1 MEVLWW
7 ILVVILFVAGFAG
20 LLIPVLPDAP
30 LLFVGFLVYHFLIDS
45 DALNW
50 PFWVAAVIVMAVAFL
65 VDYVASGVA
74 ARTYGGSRLSVL
86 AAVAGA
92 IIFPFILG
100 PVGILVGPLVAVVI
114 VELIQRKSWQEAL
127 RVGWGT
133 LVGFLGGLFFK
144 GLLMFGILIWF
155 VILAV

>member
-114 VELIQRKSWQEAL
+114 VELIQRKSWQE
-127 RVGWGT
+127 
-133 LVGFLGGLFFK
+133 
-144 GLLMFGILIWF
+144 
-155 VILAV
+155 

>member
-74 ARTYGGSRLSVL
+74 ARTYGGPGFPCWPPWPGRSSFPSSSAPWAFLSDRWW
-86 AAVAGA
+86 
-92 IIFPFILG
+92 PWS
-100 PVGILVGPLVAVVI
+100 
-114 VELIQRKSWQEAL
+114 SWS
-127 RVGWGT
+127 
-133 LVGFLGGLFFK
+133 
-144 GLLMFGILIWF
+144 
-155 VILAV
+155 